1 MIPIIYQFRISTFI
15 KIIAHEIGHNLNMPH
30 DFIGSNKNNARTDK
44 RGNKCYGYMDYFPNT
59 NYWSPCN
66 VEAFT
71 RQKKSCL
78 KKIGKQP
85 PTDDPED
92 PTCTDT
98 WNHDCAQY
106 RWACTDHRY
115 PWYRRECKKTCKAA
129 GC

>member
-1 MIPIIYQFRISTFI
+1 MIPMIYQFFISTFV

-30 DFIGSNKNNARTDK
+30 DFHGSDKNNARTDK

-59 NYWSPCN
+59 NFWSSCN
-66 VEAFT
+66 VEFLTA
-71 RQKKSCL
+71 QDKSCL

>member
-1 MIPIIYQFRISTFI
+1 MAIISINHRFRISIFI

-30 DFIGSNKNNARTDK
+30 DFHGSDKNNARTDK

-71 RQKKSCL
+71 RQDKSCL
-78 KKIGKQP
+78 TEIGKGVTP
-85 PTDDPED
+85 VTP
-92 PTCTDT
+92 CKDT
-98 WNHDCAQY
+98 WNHDCTQY

-115 PWYRRECKKTCKAA
+115 PWYRRVCKKTCKDS